1 MIPPDTM
8 LSIYEIR
15 GDVGTDLPDA
25 PSSFVGLWNEEELS
39 YLFFTRP
46 ENGYVEKLVSS
57 RNLLLSSLNEM
68 RYQDWQTGIP
78 PAGITA
84 GGVCFVPADHPSPPK
99 GSVLLDPSV
108 VFGDG
113 THPTTLRCLRSLGE
127 LHRGST
133 ISSVL
138 DLGTGTGILALAAA
152 ALGVRR
158 ILAVDRNYL
167 AVETTRRN
175 VERNG
180 FASVIQVHDG
190 EARLFLDKPFDLVAA
205 NLPFHVLRDL
215 VTMTGVAL
223 HRYWIVSGINREQG
237 EILKEL
243 LWEQGHETFAEY
255 EDSPWVTFSTTHRT
269 MESVCSQ
276 EK

>member
-15 GDVGTDLPDA
+15 GDVGPDLPDA

-46 ENGYVEKLVSS
+46 ENRYVEG
-57 RNLLLSSLNEM
+57 LLSSHDLVLSSQNEM
-68 RYQDWQTGIP
+68 QYQDWQTGVP
-78 PAGITA
+78 PHGIFI
-84 GGVCFVPADHPSPPK
+84 GGVRFVGADHPSPPA

-113 THPTTLRCLRSLGE
+113 THPTTLRCLRL
-127 LHRGST
+127 LHHIMHGT
-133 ISSVL
+133 TVSSVL

-152 ALGVRR
+152 AMGVRHVM
-158 ILAVDRNYL
+158 AVDRNHL
-167 AVETTRRN
+167 AVHTARQN

-180 FASVIQVHDG
+180 LASIIQVRTG
-190 EARLFLDKPFDLVAA
+190 EARVFVDKPFDLVTA

-215 VTMTGVAL
+215 VTMTGVSF
-223 HRYWIVSGINREQG
+223 HRFWIVSGINREQG
-237 EILKEL
+237 EIIKEL
-243 LWEQGHETFAEY
+243 LREQGHEASAEY
-255 EDSPWVTFSTTHRT
+255 EDSPWVTFCTTR
-269 MESVCSQ
+269 SLGRAP
-276 EK
+276 

>member
-15 GDVGTDLPDA
+15 GDMGTDLPDA

-46 ENGYVEKLVSS
+46 ENDYVE
-57 RNLLLSSLNEM
+57 RLLSSRDLVLSSQNEM
-68 RYQDWQTGIP
+68 RYQDWQTGV
-78 PAGITA
+78 PAQGILI
-84 GGVCFVPADHPSPPK
+84 GGVRFVGTDHPSPPA

-113 THPTTLRCLRSLGE
+113 THPTTIRCLRM
-127 LHRGST
+127 LHQIVHGRT
-133 ISSVL
+133 VSSVL

-152 ALGVRR
+152 AMGVRHV
-158 ILAVDRNYL
+158 LAVDRNHL
-167 AVETTRRN
+167 AVQTTRQN

-180 FASVIQVHDG
+180 FSSIIQVRDG
-190 EARLFLDKPFDLVAA
+190 EARVFVDKPFDLVTA

-215 VTMTGVAL
+215 VTMKGVSF
-223 HRYWIVSGINREQG
+223 HRFWIVSGINREQG
-237 EILKEL
+237 DDP
-243 LWEQGHETFAEY
+243 QGT
-255 EDSPWVTFSTTHRT
+255 
-269 MESVCSQ
+269 SQ
-276 EK
+276 RAGP